1 MSRHA
6 HEQSLHRWTPQKA
19 KPHGMEAQIRAV
31 LFFGNW
37 RTCMLKWQCQE
48 GWPAGCLEVPS
59 GGQGTLPHGAAS
71 AAPNSRFERLKS

>member
-19 KPHGMEAQIRAV
+19 KPRGMEAQIRAV

-48 GWPAGCLEVPS
+48 GWSAGLPRITEWRTRHSPS
-59 GGQGTLPHGAAS
+59 RGHISGPEQPL
-71 AAPNSRFERLKS
+71 